1 MRVSLGVIVL
11 LALVVLAGVVH
22 WTGHVGPAEVRAP
35 AVLPTAPTAAVAK
48 PPRLVLLYA
57 PCTVTTGHLGPY
69 NPAALYTPSLTA
81 FARESVVFQRHQGEA
96 GRSAIDYAA
105 LFTGNHAM
113 RHRVFANTDKLP
125 DDVYTLAEA
134 FRDGGYDT
142 FFWAGHPFASAALHF
157 GQGVE
162 EAHLFDG
169 NAGMGHRHYN
179 ERFFLHA
186 EDAAFQAVLDELSR
200 NPDYR
205 AFVMTNFSVTHGP
218 YSTAHRALFCAAYP
232 EECAGLTNEDFT
244 RYSKIWLDN
253 IGTLSLFPS
262 AFPVLGLSPEEFVT
276 MTRVVEVLYK
286 STLFYLD
293 SLFGSV
299 VETIRD
305 HGLFDDAMI
314 VFTADHG
321 ETLYREN
328 ARFQWSHG
336 FQLAP
341 EVLRIPLLIH
351 APGLAARV
359 YEPVSRS
366 VDVMPTLAALAE
378 IALPPA
384 NEMMGVN
391 LLPAIRGEGPSPAL
405 RAFSHTTLNQRV
417 GTALPDPDIMLVGV
431 REGDR
436 FYKREPWQQGK
447 FRHAVYDWRTD
458 PTEQKTLY
466 TPADADMFRHL
477 DEYKQGLVRTF
488 RGEARGQRR
497 PVLSEAQREQ
507 LRQLGYA
514 E

>member
-1 MRVSLGVIVL
+1 MRVSLGIIVL
-11 LALVVLAGVVH
+11 LALVVVVGLVH
-22 WTGHVGPAEVRAP
+22 STGRVGPAQSDTP
-35 AVLPTAPTAAVAK
+35 AALPTAAAGK

-57 PCTVTTGHLGPY
+57 PCTVTTAHLGAY
-69 NPAALYTPSLTA
+69 NPAVPYTPSLTA

-105 LFTGNHAM
+105 LFTGNQAM
-113 RHRVFANTDKLP
+113 RHRVFANQDRLP
-125 DDVYTLAEA
+125 DEMYTLAEA

-142 FFWAGHPFASAALHF
+142 FFWAGHPFASPALQF
-157 GQGVE
+157 AQGVE
-162 EAHLFDG
+162 KNHLFDG
-169 NAGMGHRHYN
+169 NEGMGYRHYN
-179 ERFFLHA
+179 ERGFLHA
-186 EDAAFQAVLDELSR
+186 EDAAFQTILDELSR

-232 EECAGLTNEDFT
+232 AECAGLTTEDFV
-244 RYSKIWLDN
+244 RYAQVWMDHS
-253 IGTLSLFPS
+253 GTLSLFPS
-262 AFPVLGLSPEEFVT
+262 SFPVLGLSPEEFAT
-276 MTRVVEVLYK
+276 MTRVVELLYK

-305 HGLFDDAMI
+305 HGLFDDAAI

-321 ETLYREN
+321 EVLYRKN

-341 EVLRIPLLIH
+341 EELHIPLLIH
-351 APGLAARV
+351 APGLAAGV

-366 VDVMPTLAALAE
+366 VDVLPTLAALAQ

-384 NEMMGVN
+384 NEMMGVD
-391 LLPAIRGEGPSPAL
+391 LLPALRGEQPPPAL

-436 FYKREPWQQGK
+436 FYRREPWEKGK
-447 FRHAVYDWRTD
+447 FRHAVYDWRAD
-458 PTEQKTLY
+458 PTEHKTLY

-477 DEYKQGLVRTF
+477 DEYKQALVRTF
-488 RGEARGQRR
+488 RGEAKGQRR